1 MAGDENFDDFYA
13 NTYTE
18 DDRRAFENQPTSQ
31 KRFLIAW
38 VLALFLGPV
47 GAHRYYLGHYPSAV
61 LKTVLPLAAAAL
73 LVAGPSSI
81 GLALVGAVVAWM
93 IIDLLLLLT
102 GTTRDRADHRL
113 AGFSQF
119 AGRCAAMTVLVLAG
133 LLVVALVVGTST
145 GVSG

>member
-73 LVAGPSSI
+73 LVA
-81 GLALVGAVVAWM
+81 VVAWM